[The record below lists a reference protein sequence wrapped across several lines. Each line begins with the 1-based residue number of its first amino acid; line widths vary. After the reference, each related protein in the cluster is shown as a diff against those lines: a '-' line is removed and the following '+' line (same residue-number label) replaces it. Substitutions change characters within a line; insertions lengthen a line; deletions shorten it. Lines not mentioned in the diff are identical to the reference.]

1 MYIPPIHPRPDDAL
15 LLRGLKRLA
24 RGAFHLPVRL
34 RMEMDQDLPWL
45 ADGAIAEIERFLR
58 PRMRVFEWGAGRST
72 VFFAR
77 RCAAVTT
84 IEHKAKW
91 LRRVAARLAE
101 LGLCNVDL
109 RLAPM
114 QESPAAG
121 QTQRVRPEFAAYAGE
136 VLTFPESAFDLVCI
150 DGRARVNCAVN
161 ALPRL
166 APGGLLVLDNSEWP
180 KYDPI
185 RKMTRGWFARAFANG
200 VWETTI
206 FRKPVS

>member
-1 MYIPPIHPRPDDAL
+1 MDIPAIHPRPGDPP
-15 LLRGLKRLA
+15 LLRGLKHLA
-24 RGAFHLPVRL
+24 REALHLPVRW
-34 RMEMDQDLPWL
+34 RMELDADLPWL
-45 ADGAIAEIERFLR
+45 VDGAIAEIEAYLR

-77 RCAAVTT
+77 RCASVVA

-91 LRRVAARLAE
+91 HRRVAARLAQLDIRNAE
-101 LGLCNVDL
+101 L
-109 RLAPM
+109 RLVPPGD
-114 QESPAAG
+114 PAALSG
-121 QTQRVRPEFAAYAGE
+121 AGRAKPEYAAYADAI
-136 VLTFPESAFDLVCI
+136 LASPEGAFDLICI
-150 DGRARVNCAVN
+150 DGRARVDCATN

-185 RKMTRGWFARAFANG
+185 RAMTRGWPARVHANG
-200 VWETTI
+200 VWETSI